1 MSGGKP
7 ARKRRNNFEIVCA
20 APSVW
25 RGTLFMMKYVAVLF
39 TIFIVLVIIL
49 ADRGLLGPL
58 HFIYNFP
65 YGDKAG
71 HFILYGLL
79 NFFITLASIRS
90 LLRFDPKRVTLSIG
104 LILALLIGAE
114 EYSQKFFANRTFD
127 LIDLLASYIG
137 LVVGG
142 WVALKIKRP

>member
-1 MSGGKP
+1 MRIFLRTRLLDLNVFEERFTDVAILQQMTVEEKVGQMSQIDLGVIATGD
-7 ARKRRNNFEIVCA
+7 ICA
-20 APSVW
+20 
-25 RGTLFMMKYVAVLF
+25 LKN
-39 TIFIVLVIIL
+39 
-49 ADRGLLGPL
+49 PL
-58 HFIYNFP
+58 HFIYDFP

-90 LLRFDPKRVTLSIG
+90 LFRFDPKRVALSIG

-127 LIDLLASYIG
+127 LIDLLAGYIG
-137 LVVGG
+137 LVAGG